1 MRRGS
6 DSLPKGWY
14 WEVQPAKFVYEQF
27 LPVKRLI
34 VCPNVGCKAKGGFI
48 KDSNGTNRNQ
58 KANFRCGACR
68 DRYNVRD
75 FYVEVLKGDEGN
87 LPAETGWE
95 TFLPVP
101 SSPVTTDPCQ
111 LVTVDIGNKAA
122 PGDSTDLAIAR
133 PETLKPSH
141 RSSGIKSFPSV
152 AQIGDSNAVDE
163 VEIPGDLILSDTEM
177 LSDSE
182 YEAVMKFTASTSEH
196 FRSFTADTNK
206 ATASDPV
213 PASVTP
219 ASAHAKKP
227 ALPPV
232 HPSVLFATK
241 KASTSSA
248 KSSVPKSTL
257 HKSSE
262 LLKPGGS
269 KGKHR
274 ASLDFPHHDLSSY
287 LDNSLAPNTHPSKNI
302 GITIR
307 DQSNKLKESIG
318 KNLMDYS
325 LGGSLVSNKR
335 NTSPPTR
342 SPKRHHTLDGNNYVT
357 NEDFNDHMELH
368 VKNMQ
373 EIIKANRSEDLL
385 KIKKLEDENFHLKEL
400 LVIQTKKIDRL
411 THQSQGS
418 TQTANQTVQ
427 PPSASVVSTPAPPI
441 TFNFGA
447 SKTVVSAHPPALTIK
462 KLSYSEI
469 AKSQSKND
477 KEAELLTKSIRK
489 LVGTKP
495 INSGTRAEKNHK
507 LARIYVQGIARQPV
521 KDVKECL
528 FNMRFQLTRIHNMDF
543 IGKRM
548 LEFTVS
554 EEYAPAFCARVKTF
568 EFLKLMPKVKPDVPM
583 DKSANDDVKAACKA
597 AYIARL
603 NKSIENSKKPEMVQF
618 MIELLAE
625 IEANPGPGS

>member
-1 MRRGS
+1 
-6 DSLPKGWY
+6 
-14 WEVQPAKFVYEQF
+14 F
-27 LPVKRLI
+27 LP
-34 VCPNVGCKAKGGFI
+34 A
-48 KDSNGTNRNQ
+48 
-58 KANFRCGACR
+58 
-68 DRYNVRD
+68 
-75 FYVEVLKGDEGN
+75 
-87 LPAETGWE
+87 
-95 TFLPVP
+95 P

-111 LVTVDIGNKAA
+111 LVTVDIGMKAA
-122 PGDSTDLAIAR
+122 TGDSTGLTIAT

-141 RSSGIKSFPSV
+141 RSSGLKSFPSV
-152 AQIGDSNAVDE
+152 KQMGDSNVDDE
-163 VEIPGDLILSDTEM
+163 MEIPGDLILSDTEM

-196 FRSFTADTNK
+196 FRSISADKNM
-206 ATASDPV
+206 ASASDPV

-219 ASAHAKKP
+219 TSAPTKKL
-227 ALPPV
+227 ALPPM

-241 KASTSSA
+241 KAGTSSA
-248 KSSVPKSTL
+248 KPMVPKTTL
-257 HKSSE
+257 HKSSD

-269 KGKHR
+269 KDKLR
-274 ASLDFPHHDLSSY
+274 APLDFPHHNINSY
-287 LDNSLAPNTHPSKNI
+287 LDNSLAPITPPSKNT
-302 GITIR
+302 GIIIR
-307 DQSNKLKESIG
+307 DQSNKINESIG

-335 NTSPPTR
+335 NTSPPAR
-342 SPKRHHTLDGNNYVT
+342 SPKRQHTLVGNNYVT
-357 NEDFNDHMELH
+357 NEDFNDSMELH

-385 KIKKLEDENFHLKEL
+385 KIKKLEDENLHLKEQ

-411 THQSQGS
+411 THQSKGS
-418 TQTANQTVQ
+418 IQTANQTVQ

-441 TFNFGA
+441 TFNFGT
-447 SKTVVSAHPPALTIK
+447 SQTALTARSPAQPFK

-469 AKSQSKND
+469 AKSQSKNA
-477 KEAELLTKSIRK
+477 KEAEVLAKSIRK

-507 LARIYVQGIARQPV
+507 LARIYVQGIARQPI

-528 FNMRFQLTRIHNMDF
+528 FNMHFQLTKIYNMDF

-554 EEYAPAFCARVKTF
+554 EEYAPAFCARVKAF

-583 DKSANDDVKAACKA
+583 DKSANDEVKAACKS

-603 NKSIENSKKPEMVQF
+603 KKSIENSKKPEMVQF
-618 MIELLAE
+618 MTELLAE
-625 IEANPGPGS
+625 IEANPDPGS